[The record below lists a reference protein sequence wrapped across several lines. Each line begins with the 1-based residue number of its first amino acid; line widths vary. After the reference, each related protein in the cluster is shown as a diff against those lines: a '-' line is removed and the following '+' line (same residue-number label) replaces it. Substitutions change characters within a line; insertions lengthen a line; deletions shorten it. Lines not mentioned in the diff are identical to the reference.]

1 MNVKTFWILFMMNKI
16 AKYIYM
22 TEFDTRVFFSRL
34 CLLMEWEGW
43 IGKYLVCGELEA
55 Q

>member
-1 MNVKTFWILFMMNKI
+1 MMNKM
-16 AKYIYM
+16 AKYFYVTKYSTM
-22 TEFDTRVFFSRL
+22 VFSRL